1 MFLSGEN
8 RYEADQSNFSKIPGS
23 PVAYWVNEAFSDIF
37 GFSTVADYGFAGIGM
52 RTGDNN
58 LFLRLWYEISKNNMA
73 IACHNKEEQVAVNKR
88 WIPYNKGGDFRKWYG
103 NNEYVVNWFNDG
115 EEIKENTRKVYP
127 SLGDNLGWKISNESF
142 YYLPGVTWSGVTS
155 SKNSFRA
162 YGSGFIFDSGA
173 NGFFPTDT
181 TKINVFTAYLNS
193 CVSQYVLNIINP
205 TINTGAGT
213 VKKIPIILSDNP
225 EIPPKIEQ
233 LADDNVSI
241 SITDWDS
248 YETSWDFKRSPLI

>member
-1 MFLSGEN
+1 MQLTSAGYRITRAVTSEN
-8 RYEADQSNFSKIPGS
+8 GMEIMNMSSTGSMMVKKSKKTQERCIH
-23 PVAYWVNEAFSDIF
+23 
-37 GFSTVADYGFAGIGM
+37 
-52 RTGDNN
+52 
-58 LFLRLWYEISKNNMA
+58 L
-73 IACHNKEEQVAVNKR
+73 C
-88 WIPYNKGGDFRKWYG
+88 
-103 NNEYVVNWFNDG
+103 
-115 EEIKENTRKVYP
+115 
-127 SLGDNLGWKISNESF
+127 ESF

-248 YETSWDFKRSPLI
+248 YETSWDFKRSPLV